1 MVRNISN
8 AFRFIRIAR
17 HESFYEKMKN
27 NGLSPLESVRQTLKA
42 ALVSP
47 NFIFR
52 EEKKSDKTL
61 GTDLLDEFAL
71 AHRMSYFLWSS
82 IPDDHLWDLARQGKL
97 RADLRKEFDRMIAD
111 PKIDQFVKNF
121 CGQWLQL
128 RDLSLVN
135 PNPSQFPAFTGNV
148 RESMVLE
155 TEKFFKH
162 LLVKNL
168 PLELLLGADF
178 SIINQELAKYYG
190 ISGDFDNTFEKVV
203 FRGEDLHKR
212 RLLTHGSILTITSNP
227 TRTSP
232 VKRGKW
238 VLDNLYTPKRSSTR
252 CGGLEE
258 LHIIIVIH
266 SPLESKWRSIRK
278 TPPVIH
284 ATRVWII
291 WATPWIIL
299 MPSANGAVKM
309 GKT

>member
-1 MVRNISN
+1 MSAANISSLDSSE
-8 AFRFIRIAR
+8 FAR

-82 IPDDHLWDLARQGKL
+82 IPDDHLWDLARQGML

-111 PKIDQFVKNF
+111 PKINQFVKNF

-155 TEKFFKH
+155 TEEFFKH
-162 LLVKNL
+162 LLVENL

-178 SIINQELAKYYG
+178 SIINKDLAKYYG
-190 ISGDFDNTFEKVV
+190 ISGDFDNNFEKVV
-203 FRGEDLHKR
+203 FRGEDLEKR
-212 RLLTHGSILTITSNP
+212 GGLLTHGSILTITSNP

-238 VLDNLYTPKRSSTR
+238 YWIICWPHPQEIPHQVWLNWKNLMITIVSR
-252 CGGLEE
+252 
-258 LHIIIVIH
+258 LH
-266 SPLESKWRSIRK
+266 LESKWQSIRK
-278 TPPVIH
+278 TQPVIH
-284 ATRVWII
+284 ATLVWII
-291 WATPWIIL
+291 
-299 MPSANGAVKM
+299 
-309 GKT
+309 